1 LWPGSALHGI
11 YTWREP
17 RWEDYDYEY
26 REELQGNPF
35 KWLGNGYC
43 KAQLEGKNTTYYLE
57 DEFSKVPVVNPL
69 EAAEVNLNVT
79 F

>member
-1 LWPGSALHGI
+1 MHGI
-11 YTWREP
+11 YTLKEP
-17 RWEDYDYEY
+17 RWEDYDYEL

-43 KAQLEGKNTTYYLE
+43 RAQLEGKNMTSYLE
-57 DEFSKVPVVNPL
+57 DEHSKVPVINSL
-69 EAAEVNLNVT
+69 EARAANLNVA